1 MMNIDVKQLEMAK
14 RIYNGKMTQELDKD
28 GNVIASDEL
37 ALKKLVNSAFD
48 NNGQINNYQAYRDL
62 NRLIVVSAEEL
73 GKADFQAVVNVFADY
88 EKVGLN
94 DIKIYELPVNRKQT
108 TVKATATGAGVDF
121 TRIPSYKKQ
130 EVAVPAKH
138 QFGVKYNIS
147 RMISD
152 PVNEFGNAVN
162 YVREEKVKY
171 ILSQIYTIA
180 REYAGVGVAKIPTKQ
195 TYTGAG
201 ITFPEFRAIESSLL
215 RYGRNA
221 RPVLIAD
228 PAFIANLAD
237 KQATVL
243 VNGTTTPQYLT
254 DELRTSLLSDV
265 VCEQIG
271 RTIAINLDNPYT
283 DKMNSKV
290 DLPVNEGIMIAGGT
304 TSPFKV
310 TEFGDLMLLED
321 SIQNHIETEDVFL
334 KISYKVDVT
343 LIATQAIAYIKDT
356 SVTL

>member
-62 NRLIVVSAEEL
+62 NRLIVVSAEEF

-108 TVKATATGAGVDF
+108 TIKATATGAGVDF

-152 PVNEFGNAVN
+152 PINEFGNAVN
-162 YVREEKVKY
+162 YVREE
-171 ILSQIYTIA
+171 
-180 REYAGVGVAKIPTKQ
+180 
-195 TYTGAG
+195 
-201 ITFPEFRAIESSLL
+201 
-215 RYGRNA
+215 
-221 RPVLIAD
+221 
-228 PAFIANLAD
+228 
-237 KQATVL
+237 
-243 VNGTTTPQYLT
+243 
-254 DELRTSLLSDV
+254 
-265 VCEQIG
+265 
-271 RTIAINLDNPYT
+271 
-283 DKMNSKV
+283 
-290 DLPVNEGIMIAGGT
+290 
-304 TSPFKV
+304 
-310 TEFGDLMLLED
+310 
-321 SIQNHIETEDVFL
+321 
-334 KISYKVDVT
+334 
-343 LIATQAIAYIKDT
+343 
-356 SVTL
+356 